1 MNVQEIINDRLTWKG
16 NNFILCIPLK
26 VNYQQIKT
34 NFSNQ
39 YPDQELFDEKT
50 LHVSFGRFRLNT
62 HNELNLAIETLQK
75 CFQEDL
81 EETLKYSINKFGK
94 FSNYFS
100 LFPNPKL
107 NLINNKIQEIFMD
120 CPKYKHDGRPHI
132 TIACLNKTSIKYV
145 EKIKFEEIKVN
156 IKDLRIIAQ
165 GPIENEDGE
174 DEYLELK

>member
-1 MNVQEIINDRLTWKG
+1 MDVQEIIKDRLTWKG

-26 VNYQQIKT
+26 INYREIKT

-39 YPDQELFDEKT
+39 YPECELFDEKT
-50 LHVSFGRFRLNT
+50 LHVSFGRFRIT
-62 HNELNLAIETLQK
+62 TQNELNSAIETLQK

-81 EETLKYSINKFGK
+81 EETLKYSTNKFGK

-100 LFPNPKL
+100 LFPNPIL
-107 NLINNKIQEIFMD
+107 NQLNHKISEIFKD
-120 CPKYKHDGRPHI
+120 CPKYKHDGKPHI
-132 TIACLNKTSIKYV
+132 TISCLNKTPIKDV
-145 EKIKFEEIKVN
+145 KKIKFEKINVN
-156 IKDLRIIAQ
+156 IRELRIIAQ